1 MKKLVLVMM
10 LAAGSASAHDFWIE
24 PSTFR
29 PAVGD
34 TVTTTLRVGENFVGE
49 AVPRSGQLIDTFVA
63 RDARN
68 ERDVV
73 GFENVDPAG
82 LLRIDA
88 PGTTVVGLRSKGWT
102 HTLSAMTFARFLR
115 EEGCSARIGRAE
127 RVNERFTRYAKAL
140 LEVSPGEDRI
150 LGFRYEIVRESAS
163 TFRVLFED
171 APMANALVVALDRE
185 GKRVEARTGAD
196 GRATLKLEK
205 GVWLVKSVHVVRA
218 PAGSGADWESL
229 WASLTFQR

>member
-1 MKKLVLVMM
+1 MLLLLLLV
-10 LAAGSASAHDFWIE
+10 AGSASAHDFWIE

-34 TVTTTLRVGENFVGE
+34 TVTAALRVGENFEGE
-49 AVPRSGQLIDTFVA
+49 TVPRSGQLIDTFVA
-63 RDARN
+63 RDARS

-88 PGTTVVGLRSKGWT
+88 PGSTVVGFRSKGWT
-102 HTLSAMTFARFLR
+102 HTLSATKFSQFLR
-115 EEGCSARIGRAE
+115 EEGCSARIGKAE
-127 RVNERFTRYAKAL
+127 RVNERFFRYAKTL
-140 LEVSPGEDRI
+140 LEVSPGEDRL
-150 LGFRYEIVRESAS
+150 LGFRYEILRESAT
-163 TFRVLFED
+163 TFRVLYED
-171 APMANALVVALDRE
+171 APMANALVVGLNRE

-196 GRATLKLEK
+196 GRATLKLGQ

-229 WASLTFQR
+229 WASLTFEIAR